1 MQLSQIVFT
10 VLEIR
15 IQLGHVLQILF
26 NLQLLR
32 NTVSTQRHGVV
43 RIVFYRLSVAVNR
56 LLNACRVRHF
66 QRIVEAL
73 QVGVVDIGQTHA
85 IQLQLLLNDFRFQ
98 RDLVTDIFHRLLL
111 NNAGDIVDVTF
122 QNRLR
127 VSRRRGGKAQRP

>member
-43 RIVFYRLSVAVNR
+43 RIVFYRLSVTVNR
-56 LLNACRVRHF
+56 ILNACRVRHF

>member
-1 MQLSQIVFT
+1 M
-10 VLEIR
+10 
-15 IQLGHVLQILF
+15 
-26 NLQLLR
+26 
-32 NTVSTQRHGVV
+32 
-43 RIVFYRLSVAVNR
+43 
-56 LLNACRVRHF
+56 
-66 QRIVEAL
+66 
-73 QVGVVDIGQTHA
+73 DIGQTHA